1 LGYLSH
7 RLLRRLEEEPVVLL
21 IREIYPAIL
30 GESRHSG
37 ETCAIVRLTGCHRRC
52 LYCDT
57 AYAFQGGEPMAAR
70 DVRARVREIGF
81 ATVLVTGGEPLLQ
94 KECRGLLADLLADG
108 LRVVLET
115 SGTLGVR
122 VPLADVPAGV
132 CRVVDIKT
140 PGSGIPP
147 EEIDWPGLA
156 TLGPDDEIKLVI
168 CGRDDY
174 TWARALVRDS
184 RLPAGVPV
192 TFSPSYGAV
201 VPRDLAQWIL
211 DDRLPVRFQI
221 QLHKVVWPE
230 AEGGV

>member
-1 LGYLSH
+1 M
-7 RLLRRLEEEPVVLL
+7 LLV
-21 IREIYPAIL
+21 REIYSAIL

-52 LYCDT
+52 VYCDT
-57 AYAFQGGEPMAAR
+57 AYAFQGGETMTTD

-81 ATVLVTGGEPLLQ
+81 ATALVTGGEPLLQ
-94 KECRGLLADLLADG
+94 RECRDLLAGLLADG

-122 VPLADVPAGV
+122 VALAEVPPGV

-140 PGSGIPP
+140 PGSGIAAA
-147 EEIDWPGLA
+147 EIDWPGLA
-156 TLGPDDEIKLVI
+156 ALGVDDEIKLVI

-174 TWARALVRDS
+174 EWARQLVWDR
-184 RLPAGVPV
+184 RLPVGVPA
-192 TFSPSYGAV
+192 TFSPSYGTV
-201 VPRDLAQWIL
+201 VPRELAEWIL
-211 DDRLPVRFQI
+211 ADRLPVRFQI
-221 QLHKVVWPE
+221 QLHKVVWPD